1 MPPTETTTPIALDLD
16 QTVHRF
22 IEREV
27 AEGRFRS
34 AGEVVEA
41 ALQLL
46 EERETRLR
54 ALRSIIE
61 GAQRA

>member
-1 MPPTETTTPIALDLD
+1 MTPPLTPINVDLD
-16 QTVHRF
+16 EAVQRF
-22 IEREV
+22 IEREI

-34 AGEVVEA
+34 AGEVVRA
-41 ALQLL
+41 ALELF

-61 GAQRA
+61 AAQRS